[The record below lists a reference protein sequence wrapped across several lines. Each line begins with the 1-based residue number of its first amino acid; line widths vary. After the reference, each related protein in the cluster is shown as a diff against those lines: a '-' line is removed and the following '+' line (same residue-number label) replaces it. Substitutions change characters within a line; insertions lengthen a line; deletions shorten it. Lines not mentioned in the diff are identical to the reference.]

1 MENCMEASR
10 LEPGESWGEGQ
21 RPNLYVVGWI
31 MMGPQATVNT
41 ADFVNL

>member
-1 MENCMEASR
+1 MEASR

-31 MMGPQATVNT
+31 MMGPQATVNS